1 MAETILTR
9 SSNEQFKDDYTRYA
23 LYTTY
28 KRVLSDMRDG
38 LKPVQRRILYTMFK
52 NTGAVNHTV
61 KSAAVVGDVMKYYHP
76 HSNCLRG
83 NTIVYSLDNTY
94 HTIKDLY
101 DSGANY
107 LHVLSVNPTTG
118 KIEPAV
124 ATNFRI
130 GKTTNTIYHVILSNG
145 AEVQCTDDHRFM
157 MNDLSWV
164 CAKDLKPGSFIYS
177 DRMLA
182 RTYRHGE
189 TRPYIN
195 DTMLHIL
202 VCDYYNGQLPAGYER
217 HHLDWNPW
225 NNSPENIK
233 PIPSVDHKQIHKGS
247 ESAMK
252 GLANGRKSMFESDG
266 ITRERIITKNSILMK
281 EFNKDQG
288 IRRFK
293 YCIGLLNER
302 GLEINI
308 ENYESLRGEVYNLPM
323 INRLLVKYPECKGFN
338 DLVNYKVPTIG
349 ELYNE
354 RRSEVDSIVDDTEY
368 IDPMIF
374 FKESRSGVFKTLS
387 VMLRNGI
394 ELTPENYAM
403 HSGKDISNPN
413 EYFRI
418 ENIINLYK
426 LEKPY
431 VVGIQVEY
439 VDNEPMYDFTV
450 EGKENMLIPVGTT
463 YNEIAQSG
471 IGFNMPFVC
480 VHNSGIYGA
489 IKPMVNWFESKVP
502 ILDSQ
507 GSFGN
512 LQGDPA
518 AAERYTEVKLSKFAM
533 DCVIGELADTDKAVD
548 WIPNYSNT
556 TFEPE
561 FLPCKI
567 PLLLIE
573 GSLGIGVGLR
583 ADIPSHN
590 LNEVIDATIS
600 LMHDPNQNVILI
612 PDHCMPCYI
621 YNTDWE
627 KISKTGFGH
636 YKIRGIIDIEDYKNK
651 KALVIKSVP
660 DLTFLDTI
668 KYKLEELV
676 EKKKIIQIENMFDEC
691 TIDKMRF
698 VIVLKNGADPDY
710 VREVIYKNTK
720 MEQTLRINLE
730 TLYGFNPLRMSYKSY
745 LLSFIDFRK
754 NTKFRLYTNI
764 LQDVQTKIHER
775 EAYIRV
781 LESGE
786 IDNIIKMIKKQKTVD
801 DNELIAYLMKKLKIT
816 DLQAKYIINADL
828 RKLSIG
834 YLNKYKE
841 EAKNYEALRQ
851 KYMSIL
857 MDERLIEAEIEQEL
871 LDIKAKYGK
880 PRTCKLITGTDDDV
894 NIPRGMMQ
902 IAVTE
907 KNFIRKVPE
916 GTAIGSFRND
926 TIRTLIRIDNTDS
939 MLIFD
944 EQGRVFKL
952 PVHKIPFTDRNSNGV
967 DIRFMIKGLT
977 ANINCIIPESV
988 VKELAKKGSHNNKHY
1003 LITITRNGLYKRM
1016 DLDDFCTVPPSGILY
1031 AKLEQGDFIK
1041 DIIIAHSNF
1050 NIIVY
1055 SDRKAVSVNV
1065 NDIPYLKRNTKGSKS
1080 IYNADVVD
1088 GLCVIDQTKSDIIVI
1103 TDTGKIN
1110 RIPIMSLPIGQN
1122 KKGFNVIKLGANDN
1136 INSIVSGNDSNI
1148 ICVKTVKNYYEI
1160 PVSQLTIGSSISGGE
1175 KLVPMKAD
1183 QMIRCWIK

>member
-83 NTIVYSLDNTY
+83 NTKIQSINGCTY
-94 HTIKDLY
+94 TIKEAYEKDIFALNVYVY
-101 DSGANY
+101 DTETK
-107 LHVLSVNPTTG
+107 SV
-118 KIEPAV
+118 KIGE

-130 GKTTNTIYHVILSNG
+130 GKITNEVYHIKLSNG
-145 AEVQCTDDHRFM
+145 YEVATTGDHRFLTDG
-157 MNDLSWV
+157 NQWIE
-164 CAKDLKPGSFIYS
+164 AKDI
-177 DRMLA
+177 
-182 RTYRHGE
+182 TTE
-189 TRPYIN
+189 TRLFMDAYDNEGNISVESTYI
-195 DTMLHIL
+195 
-202 VCDYYNGQLPAGYER
+202 
-217 HHLDWNPW
+217 
-225 NNSPENIK
+225 
-233 PIPSVDHKQIHKGS
+233 
-247 ESAMK
+247 
-252 GLANGRKSMFESDG
+252 
-266 ITRERIITKNSILMK
+266 
-281 EFNKDQG
+281 
-288 IRRFK
+288 
-293 YCIGLLNER
+293 
-302 GLEINI
+302 
-308 ENYESLRGEVYNLPM
+308 
-323 INRLLVKYPECKGFN
+323 
-338 DLVNYKVPTIG
+338 
-349 ELYNE
+349 
-354 RRSEVDSIVDDTEY
+354 
-368 IDPMIF
+368 
-374 FKESRSGVFKTLS
+374 
-387 VMLRNGI
+387 
-394 ELTPENYAM
+394 
-403 HSGKDISNPN
+403 
-413 EYFRI
+413 
-418 ENIINLYK
+418 
-426 LEKPY
+426 EK
-431 VVGIQVEY
+431 
-439 VDNEPMYDFTV
+439 VDNEQMYDFTV
-450 EGKENMLIPVGTT
+450 LGYENMLIPIYDEG
-463 YNEIAQSG
+463 EQWSFI
-471 IGFNMPFVC
+471 C

-489 IKPMVNWFESKVP
+489 IKPMVNWFESKIP

-533 DCVIGELADTDKAVD
+533 DCVIGELADTDKSVD

-567 PLLLIE
+567 PLLLVE

-590 LNEVIDATIS
+590 LNEVIDATIN

>member
-83 NTIVYSLDNTY
+83 NTKIQSINGCTY
-94 HTIKDLY
+94 TIKEAYEKDIFALNVYVY
-101 DSGANY
+101 DTETK
-107 LHVLSVNPTTG
+107 SVKIG
-118 KIEPAV
+118 K

-130 GKTTNTIYHVILSNG
+130 GKITNEVYHIKLSNG
-145 AEVQCTDDHRFM
+145 YEVATTGDHRFLTDG
-157 MNDLSWV
+157 NQWIE
-164 CAKDLKPGSFIYS
+164 AKDI
-177 DRMLA
+177 
-182 RTYRHGE
+182 TTE
-189 TRPYIN
+189 TRLFMDAYDNEGNISVESTYI
-195 DTMLHIL
+195 
-202 VCDYYNGQLPAGYER
+202 
-217 HHLDWNPW
+217 
-225 NNSPENIK
+225 
-233 PIPSVDHKQIHKGS
+233 
-247 ESAMK
+247 
-252 GLANGRKSMFESDG
+252 
-266 ITRERIITKNSILMK
+266 
-281 EFNKDQG
+281 
-288 IRRFK
+288 
-293 YCIGLLNER
+293 
-302 GLEINI
+302 
-308 ENYESLRGEVYNLPM
+308 
-323 INRLLVKYPECKGFN
+323 
-338 DLVNYKVPTIG
+338 
-349 ELYNE
+349 
-354 RRSEVDSIVDDTEY
+354 
-368 IDPMIF
+368 
-374 FKESRSGVFKTLS
+374 
-387 VMLRNGI
+387 
-394 ELTPENYAM
+394 
-403 HSGKDISNPN
+403 
-413 EYFRI
+413 
-418 ENIINLYK
+418 
-426 LEKPY
+426 EK
-431 VVGIQVEY
+431 
-439 VDNEPMYDFTV
+439 VDNEQMYDFTV
-450 EGKENMLIPVGTT
+450 LGYENMLIPIYDEGKQWSF
-463 YNEIAQSG
+463 I
-471 IGFNMPFVC
+471 C

-489 IKPMVNWFESKVP
+489 IKPMVNWFESKIP

-533 DCVIGELADTDKAVD
+533 DCIIGELADTDKSVD

-567 PLLLIE
+567 PLLLVE

-926 TIRTLIRIDNTDS
+926 TIRTLIRIDNIDS

-988 VKELAKKGSHNNKHY
+988 VKELSKKGSHNNKHY

-1088 GLCVIDQTKSDIIVI
+1088 GLCVIDQSKSDIIVI

-1160 PVSQLTIGSSISGGE
+1160 PVSQLAIGSSISGGE

>member
-83 NTIVYSLDNTY
+83 NTKIQSINGCTY
-94 HTIKDLY
+94 TIKEAYEKDIFALNVYVY
-101 DSGANY
+101 DTETK
-107 LHVLSVNPTTG
+107 SV
-118 KIEPAV
+118 KIGE

-130 GKTTNTIYHVILSNG
+130 GKITNEIYHIKLSNG
-145 AEVQCTDDHRFM
+145 YEVATTGDHRFLTDG
-157 MNDLSWV
+157 NQWIE
-164 CAKDLKPGSFIYS
+164 AKDI
-177 DRMLA
+177 
-182 RTYRHGE
+182 TTE
-189 TRPYIN
+189 TRLFMDAYDNEGNISVESTYI
-195 DTMLHIL
+195 
-202 VCDYYNGQLPAGYER
+202 
-217 HHLDWNPW
+217 
-225 NNSPENIK
+225 
-233 PIPSVDHKQIHKGS
+233 
-247 ESAMK
+247 
-252 GLANGRKSMFESDG
+252 
-266 ITRERIITKNSILMK
+266 
-281 EFNKDQG
+281 
-288 IRRFK
+288 
-293 YCIGLLNER
+293 
-302 GLEINI
+302 
-308 ENYESLRGEVYNLPM
+308 
-323 INRLLVKYPECKGFN
+323 
-338 DLVNYKVPTIG
+338 
-349 ELYNE
+349 
-354 RRSEVDSIVDDTEY
+354 
-368 IDPMIF
+368 
-374 FKESRSGVFKTLS
+374 
-387 VMLRNGI
+387 
-394 ELTPENYAM
+394 
-403 HSGKDISNPN
+403 
-413 EYFRI
+413 
-418 ENIINLYK
+418 
-426 LEKPY
+426 EK
-431 VVGIQVEY
+431 
-439 VDNEPMYDFTV
+439 VDNEQMYDFTV
-450 EGKENMLIPVGTT
+450 LGYENMLIPIYDEG
-463 YNEIAQSG
+463 EQWSFI
-471 IGFNMPFVC
+471 C

-489 IKPMVNWFESKVP
+489 IKPMVNWFESKIP

-533 DCVIGELADTDKAVD
+533 DCVIGELADTDKSVD

-567 PLLLIE
+567 PLLLVE

-801 DNELIAYLMKKLKIT
+801 DNELINYLMKKLKIT

-926 TIRTLIRIDNTDS
+926 TIRTLIRIDNIDS